1 MTRER
6 LDLGRYGEEL
16 ALREVERAGYRLICS
31 NYRCPLGEIDL
42 IAMDGQT
49 LVFLEIKTR
58 KGRRAAEAK
67 EAVNYRKQRQITKA
81 ALSYM
86 KANNCL
92 EAKARFD
99 VVAIGMGEEGPEIE
113 IIKNAFDAAL

>member
-16 ALREVERAGYRLICS
+16 ALREIERAGYRRVCS
-31 NYRCPLGEIDL
+31 NFRCPLGEIDL
-42 IAMDGQT
+42 IAMDGEV

-58 KGRRAAEAK
+58 KGGSVSEAK

-81 ALSYM
+81 ALAYM
-86 KANNCL
+86 KENKCM
-92 EAKARFD
+92 EEKARFD
-99 VVAIGMGEEGPEIE
+99 VVAIGVGEKGPEIE